1 MIPGNKLDNSFAA
14 RTAEILL
21 EIRAISF
28 NTDSYFQLASG
39 KYSPVYVDC
48 RRIISFPE
56 ARSEIIGMMVDLI
69 REKVGDEYFQNIAG
83 GETAGIPFAA
93 FVANEMKLP
102 MTYIRKKPKGYG
114 KNSRIEG
121 MLSAGENVLLVEDL
135 ATDGGSKFS
144 FVDAIRTVGGTC
156 RYSSVVFYYDIFPE
170 ATKKLNEHGI
180 ELLYLTNWRAIIE
193 SQKIR
198 TLLSQ
203 DEIREISTFLENPK
217 LWQDKKA
224 GKKS

>member
-1 MIPGNKLDNSFAA
+1 MIPSDNLNKSFAT
-14 RTAEILL
+14 RTADILL
-21 EIRAISF
+21 EIKAINF
-28 NTDSYFQLASG
+28 NTDTYFQLASG

-56 ARSEIIGMMVDLI
+56 ARSEIIQMMVNLI
-69 REKVGDEYFQNIAG
+69 QDKVGKGYFQNIAG

-93 FVANEMKLP
+93 LVANELQLP

-121 MLSAGENVLLVEDL
+121 ILGAGENVLLVEDL

-144 FVDAIRTVGGTC
+144 FVDAIRTAGGNC

-170 ATKKLNEHGI
+170 ATRKLKEHGI
-180 ELLYLTNWRAIIE
+180 ELLYLTNWQAIID
-193 SQKIR
+193 SQRIR
-198 TLLSQ
+198 TLLSSA
-203 DEIREISTFLENPK
+203 EIREISTFLENPK
-217 LWQDKKA
+217 IWQEKIS
-224 GKKS
+224 GKTS